1 MPGKSVEPGG
11 NVVIPV
17 EEQGEV
23 HPTPIPEDH
32 QPKTPEFLNK
42 LFIELD
48 GLRAERD
55 KAYAKRYGQP
65 QLMTKSGEH
74 KSPPYKEVLQFRLE
88 EDELDKK
95 ISALQAQINELL
107 PMMSKTP
114 GD

>member
-1 MPGKSVEPGG
+1 MPGKPVEPGG

-23 HPTPIPEDH
+23 HPTPIPEDQ

-48 GLRAERD
+48 DLRAERD
-55 KAYAKRYGQP
+55 EAYAKRYGSP
-65 QLMTKSGEH
+65 QLMDSSGKS
-74 KSPPYKEVLQFRLE
+74 KKPKYQEVLQFRRE

-95 ISALQAQINELL
+95 ISALTEQINELL
-107 PMMSKTP
+107 PMMVKEAEA
-114 GD
+114 